1 MTIAVKNISDKLGLK
16 DLRLIE
22 FLNDFGINV
31 ESLTDIIC
39 DKDEEKLNMYL
50 KYFYRIKENN
60 LKERKMKEL
69 KKYIDNYKI
78 IIDETCLL
86 NYSVIRFWKLIK
98 NLIDK
103 KQQKIIVPIGVKNN
117 LIKEEKTLKNN
128 IEVKQ
133 ALELLLFLENNQI
146 VSIEQSI
153 NSTFMEDFIKEYIK
167 NHKLEYKVLVI
178 TENSALAFDLKR
190 LNEDIL
196 VRKIN
201 QNGYLSEDFSED
213 NFILG
218 TKITTISNNSLKN
231 IEVPQEN
238 DNVYNYS
245 KLDNSFMDKLKLLFG
260 IGNNKNKRVYK
271 LMKLLGSGG
280 EAKIYEINDFTV
292 AKIYEQDKINERKRV
307 KIEKMLS
314 KNIKCLGICY
324 PQEILYNE
332 HGEFVGYLM
341 PKAQGKTLQTS
352 ILQKAELMK
361 NFPNWNKKDIVQLC
375 ITILEKINYLHEH
388 NIILGDINAS
398 NILVKSPL
406 EIYLVDV
413 DSYQIEDF
421 PCPVGVVYFTAQ
433 EIFEENKKYKNY
445 YHKTRTYDQYLRS
458 MEMDYF
464 AIAVLLFM
472 IVMGGKNPYSIKGGD
487 SVEENIKN
495 MNFAYPLKGLT
506 NEKVP
511 AGPWIYIWSNL
522 PYFIKDNFYNTFN
535 RKGNYNKPYTRLLTK
550 RWLEDFKLYSR
561 ILKSSMS
568 IQNKRILNL
577 YPNDYKEILKV
588 LEIKRQTVQEKKTE
602 EGIIIKFINTIKKW
616 F

>member
-1 MTIAVKNISDKLGLK
+1 MPIAVKNISDKLGLK

-86 NYSVIRFWKLIK
+86 NYSVIRFWNLIE

-117 LIKEEKTLKNN
+117 LIKEEKSLKNN

-421 PCPVGVVYFTAQ
+421 PCPVGVVDFTAQ